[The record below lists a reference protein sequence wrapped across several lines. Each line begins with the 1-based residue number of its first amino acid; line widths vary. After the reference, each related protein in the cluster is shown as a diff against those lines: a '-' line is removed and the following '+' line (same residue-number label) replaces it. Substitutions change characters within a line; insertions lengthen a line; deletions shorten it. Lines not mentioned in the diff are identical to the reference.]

1 MPPTVMLSHYLWC
14 IPICQVFFNLFTVV
28 CIMKTTSMLSA
39 SSIYIQASL
48 CLTPNQKQNPAVI
61 ISSSSPNANMMK
73 ILGLITRLGIS
84 SSLGVAWKT
93 EYILYHL
100 EGSISPSVKYRSCST
115 GLENPLPL
123 FYVVIFWILLYPIH
137 VN

>member
-1 MPPTVMLSHYLWC
+1 
-14 IPICQVFFNLFTVV
+14 
-28 CIMKTTSMLSA
+28 MKTTGMLSA

-48 CLTPNQKQNPAVI
+48 CLTPNQKQNPDVI
-61 ISSSSPNANMMK
+61 ISSSSPNANIMK

-115 GLENPLPL
+115 GLEYPLPL
-123 FYVVIFWILLYPIH
+123 FYVVIFLDPVISYTRKLGPRNKPKVAVFQEAEYQSQDQLTFIR
-137 VN
+137 